1 LPRQETVR
9 EAKPSQ
15 SAEPST
21 PMAPVPTGA
30 PPSPGAASGW
40 RNALIQKL
48 QQAKRYP
55 EAARERDEQG
65 VATVRFTMDRDG
77 HILSV
82 NLIHGSGSE
91 MLDQEAVAMFRR
103 AEPLP
108 AFPDGSGANTLTL
121 TVPITFSLQ

>member
-1 LPRQETVR
+1 V
-9 EAKPSQ
+9 
-15 SAEPST
+15 
-21 PMAPVPTGA
+21 A
-30 PPSPGAASGW
+30 PPSPGAVSGW

-82 NLIHGSGSE
+82 NLVHGSGSDT
-91 MLDQEAVAMFRR
+91 LDQEAVAMFRR

-108 AFPDGSGANTLTL
+108 ALPDGLGTNTLTL